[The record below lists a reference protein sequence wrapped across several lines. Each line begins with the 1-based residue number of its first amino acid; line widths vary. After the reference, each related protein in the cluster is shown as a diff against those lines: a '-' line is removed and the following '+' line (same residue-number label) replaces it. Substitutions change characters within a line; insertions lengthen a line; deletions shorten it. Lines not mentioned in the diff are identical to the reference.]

1 MQTGLNIALVKLTR
15 KMLCYLR
22 STVKIF
28 KRKSAID
35 LGEPELQHKTSKKRD
50 LSLPCPISLS
60 PVQPPEAALWRQ
72 LTQAGG

>member
-35 LGEPELQHKTSKKRD
+35 LGEPELQHKTSKRETF
-50 LSLPCPISLS
+50 LC
-60 PVQPPEAALWRQ
+60 PVQFHCLLFSLQKQ
-72 LTQAGG
+72 LSGDS